1 MNAINAI
8 LGALGNAL
16 GIAFDTISLLFE
28 IAIHGNAE
36 VARVVALVNNHGLT
50 RTETYLRGF
59 IRLAIVIAIFPIAIL
74 AFGLMRSEMWV
85 VALAGTLWLIPTIFL
100 SLVNAP
106 LALLIEGLVNAS
118 RRRLRFPGKWYVNLV
133 ATIFLVEAAWT
144 GYIMLVPIS
153 NNPGLVLPMVFVS
166 LTLIVVVMKGCQGI
180 PLEKI
185 VGKTATL
192 MFVAF
197 TLSFFFPKSSA
208 IVARVP
214 GKLDDTIA
222 PVIESI
228 LDTTSTG
235 KQSEG
240 YYPPCAS
247 SPDLYFRAGAPA
259 QFSEVD
265 IHPECW
271 SGWITTPIGTS
282 YSFQSTANLGLEVEF
297 RDGHREYLEPSSNA
311 WFGKRRGIFR
321 LRGEGTVIVTF
332 DYPDEEY

>member
-1 MNAINAI
+1 MNTVNAI
-8 LGALGNAL
+8 LDAIGRHLGNAWDAL
-16 GIAFDTISLLFE
+16 RVLFE
-28 IAIHGNAE
+28 TALTGSAEIATILARINQHG
-36 VARVVALVNNHGLT
+36 
-50 RTETYLRGF
+50 RTDLETYLRGF
-59 IRLAIVIAIFPIAIL
+59 RRLAIVIAIFPIAIL

-100 SLVNAP
+100 SLMNAP

-118 RRRLRFPGKWYVNLV
+118 RRRLRFPGRWYVNLI
-133 ATIFLVEAAWT
+133 ATIFLIEAAWT
-144 GYIMLVPIS
+144 GYVMIVPIS

-166 LTLIVVVMKGCQGI
+166 LTLIVVAMKGYQGI

-197 TLSFFFPKSSA
+197 TISFFFPKSSA

-228 LDTTSTG
+228 LDTASTG
-235 KQSEG
+235 KQSKG

-247 SPDLYFRAGAPA
+247 SPNLYFDAGAPA
-259 QFSEVD
+259 QFCEVD
-265 IHPECW
+265 IHLECW